1 MYGPK
6 RLLLVTG
13 NEGEAAYVRASL
25 AAGLF
30 AHEITRAGSL
40 QEATAALNATTRGS
54 APYDAI
60 LFDIGLEGCRPAEAV
75 RRLADTA
82 RDTAILVIAGSTDV
96 PAAIEAVEEGA
107 QDYILWSSFN
117 GGALAHRLQFCIERF
132 ELERDMRRRLRE
144 AERLVARFDSLV
156 RDNADAIM
164 VLNMNGRVK
173 FANTA
178 AARLFGRD
186 AASLVGSDPGI
197 PVQRGGAAMEI
208 AIGRRGGS
216 DTVVEIHI
224 AQTIWDNEPVW
235 LASLRDI
242 SQRKNAERAL
252 VLAKQQA
259 ELASETKSK
268 FLAHMSHELRTPLN
282 SILGFTEIMQKGVFG
297 SIESPRYLDYL
308 DTIRNSGTHLL
319 TLIND
324 LLDLSKIEAGREELQ
339 EETVDLPALLRAAAH
354 AEEATAREHGLALVC
369 EIERHPRL
377 LRADPVKLN
386 QIVLNLLS
394 NAIKFTPEGGLVT
407 LQGRQSLDGGYEI
420 VVADTG
426 CGMDPDD
433 IPEAMGAFGQIRT
446 PYIRKTDRGTGLG
459 LPIARSLAELH
470 QGSLEIASRPGAGT
484 SVTVLLPPERVLT
497 GRAAS
502 PVIASDGRDH
512 CNS

>member
-1 MYGPK
+1 MSGSK

-13 NEGEAAYVRASL
+13 NESEAAYVRASL

-30 AHEITRAGSL
+30 SHEITRAGSL
-40 QEATAALNATTRGS
+40 PDAIAALSGTPRS
-54 APYDAI
+54 CAPYDAI
-60 LFDIGLEGCRPAEAV
+60 LFDIGLNGCRPAEAV
-75 RRLADTA
+75 RRLATTA
-82 RDTAILVIAGSTDV
+82 SDTAILIIAGSADV

-132 ELERDMRRRLRE
+132 ELEREMRRRLRE

-186 AASLVGSDPGI
+186 AASLIGSDPGI
-197 PVQRGGAAMEI
+197 PVQRGAAMEI

-235 LASLRDI
+235 LASLRDV

-268 FLAHMSHELRTPLN
+268 FLAHKSHEQRTPQN
-282 SILGFTEIMQKGVFG
+282 SILGITEIMQKGGVG
-297 SIESPRYLDYL
+297 YIENARYLDYL

-354 AEEATAREHGLALVC
+354 AEEATARDHGLALVC

-407 LQGRQSLDGGYEI
+407 LQGRPSLDGGYEI

-446 PYIRKTDRGTGLG
+446 PYIRKADRGTGLG

-497 GRAAS
+497 GRVAA
-502 PVIASDGRDH
+502 PVIASDGRAH
-512 CNS
+512 CGS

>member
-1 MYGPK
+1 MGGSK

-13 NEGEAAYVRASL
+13 DEGEAAYVRASL

-30 AHEITRAGSL
+30 AHGITHCASL
-40 QEATAALNATTRGS
+40 PEATAILEAAVLEA

-60 LFDIGLEGCRPAEAV
+60 LLDIGLNGCRPAEAV
-75 RRLADTA
+75 RRLVAVA
-82 RDTAILVIAGSTDV
+82 PATAILIIAGSADV
-96 PAAIEAVEEGA
+96 PAAIEAVDAGA

-132 ELERDMRRRLRE
+132 ELEREMQLRLRE
-144 AERLVARFDSLV
+144 AERLVARFDSLL
-156 RDNADAIM
+156 RDNADAIL

-173 FANTA
+173 FANQA
-178 AARLFGRD
+178 AAKLFGRD
-186 AASLVGSDPGI
+186 AASLIGSDPGI
-197 PVQRGGAAMEI
+197 PVAHGEAMDI
-208 AIGRRGGS
+208 AIGRREGS
-216 DTVVEIHI
+216 DTVVEIRS
-224 AQTIWDNEPVW
+224 AQTDWDGEPVW

-242 SQRKNAERAL
+242 SQRKLAERAL

-282 SILGFTEIMQKGVFG
+282 SILGFAEIMQKGVFG
-297 SIESPRYLDYL
+297 SIGNPRYLDYL
-308 DTIRNSGTHLL
+308 DTIRSSGTHLL
-319 TLIND
+319 TLINN

-354 AEEATAREHGLALVC
+354 AEEATAREHGLMLAC
-369 EIERHPRL
+369 EIDREPRL
-377 LRADPVKLN
+377 IRADPVKLN

-407 LQGRQSLDGGYEI
+407 LQGRQSLNGDYEV

-426 CGMDPDD
+426 CGMAADE
-433 IPEAMGAFGQIRT
+433 IPEAMGAFAQIRS
-446 PYIRKTDRGTGLG
+446 PYVRKSDRGTGLG

-470 QGSLEIASRPGAGT
+470 QGSLDIASRPGTGT
-484 SVTVLLPPERVLT
+484 SVTVRLPPERILS
-497 GRAAS
+497 GRAAT
-502 PVIASDGRDH
+502 PVLACDGRAH